1 MHPVPDMWASRI
13 GPEGARSL
21 RRRLHFSR
29 IGGLIGLGTVA
40 ASSISILAASPDG
53 ESVSI
58 LGGVTAMVTFFAIAT
73 HHLICAQKEAVAYL
87 RLPSAQRKYLP
98 VREIARFDQWIA
110 GRDRPLWPFTD
121 ASITRSGA
129 RRRR

>member
-1 MHPVPDMWASRI
+1 VNVVSDVWASRI

-40 ASSISILAASPDG
+40 ASSISMLAVSPEG

-58 LGGVTAMVTFFAIAT
+58 LGGVAAMVTFFAIAT

-87 RLPSAQRKYLP
+87 GLPSAQRKYLP
-98 VREIARFDQWIA
+98 IRDTARFDQWIA
-110 GRDRPLWPFTD
+110 GRGRPLWPFTD
-121 ASITRSGA
+121 AATTRSGA
-129 RRRR
+129 RQTR